1 MYVFP
6 FRVTDASHIWLS
18 TARILHENTK
28 VSLESRMSEAKIKAN
43 KQISANPRG
52 ASVVFARNGQ
62 LEVDTE
68 LIVPRAG
75 LKDGIYVRS
84 Q

>member
-1 MYVFP
+1 
-6 FRVTDASHIWLS
+6 
-18 TARILHENTK
+18 
-28 VSLESRMSEAKIKAN
+28 MSEAKIKAN

-75 LKDGIYVRS
+75 SKDSMCARLIA
-84 Q
+84 

>member
-1 MYVFP
+1 
-6 FRVTDASHIWLS
+6 
-18 TARILHENTK
+18 
-28 VSLESRMSEAKIKAN
+28 MSEAKIKAN